1 MGPRSQDN
9 FGQSGYGQG
18 GYDQNQN
25 QGQNPGGYSPN
36 PGQGSYGQP
45 SASGFESASQYPSS
59 AASASYPSD
68 QGGYGQQPAPS
79 SNPYAASMYNSPVG
93 GEDDDLDEN
102 PFTAMFDFSFQ
113 KFATPSLIKIAYILW
128 IVLSALGALSY
139 VGIIFI
145 GMAVND
151 QAGLGIL
158 LSLLAL
164 VGFAIGFFLYTALIR
179 MSLEALIATVR
190 TAQEVRKIR
199 IKLEG

>member
-1 MGPRSQDN
+1 M
-9 FGQSGYGQG
+9 
-18 GYDQNQN
+18 
-25 QGQNPGGYSPN
+25 
-36 PGQGSYGQP
+36 
-45 SASGFESASQYPSS
+45 
-59 AASASYPSD
+59 
-68 QGGYGQQPAPS
+68 
-79 SNPYAASMYNSPVG
+79 
-93 GEDDDLDEN
+93 
-102 PFTAMFDFSFQ
+102 
-113 KFATPSLIKIAYILW
+113 
-128 IVLSALGALSY
+128 LSALGALSY

-158 LSLLAL
+158 LSLLSL